1 MANCCEYEM
10 MIVGKTKESIERLVK
25 IMKYE
30 DPEFFIYRVFNV
42 EVCEEPNQ
50 GYQSD
55 LWVMKIF
62 GDVAWSAESWINS
75 PSNKENK
82 FNGAYFTNLPHLCK
96 ELDIG
101 VEIYTK
107 EEGVGFQEHYVI
119 NNSGE
124 LVSSECEDWYCEYD
138 EYGDFLSE
146 EGGIEHFGEFS
157 FPDEI
162 YSK

>member
-30 DPEFFIYRVFNV
+30 DPEFFIYRVFDV

-62 GDVAWSAESWINS
+62 GDVAWSAESWIKS
-75 PSNKENK
+75 PPNKENR
-82 FNGAYFTNLPHLCK
+82 FNGAYFTNLLHLCK

-107 EEGVGFQEHYVI
+107 EQGCCFQEYYLV
-119 NNSGE
+119 NNKGE
-124 LVSSECEDWYCEYD
+124 LVSDEYEDWHCEYD
-138 EYGDFLSE
+138 DDGNILSE

-157 FPDEI
+157 FPDEL
-162 YSK
+162 YGK